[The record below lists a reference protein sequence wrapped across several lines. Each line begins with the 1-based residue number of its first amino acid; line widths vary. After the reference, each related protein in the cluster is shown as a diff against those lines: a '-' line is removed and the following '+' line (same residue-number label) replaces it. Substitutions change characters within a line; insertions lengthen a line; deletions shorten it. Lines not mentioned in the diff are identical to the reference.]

1 MVYILPMRQDFF
13 IHSCFALV
21 KIHVSNILPHSRNK
35 FHIQLQTIE
44 YPLFIIQCIQSC
56 TFRNTMLRT
65 PLYKNETNLK
75 ELPHV
80 TCLELLK
87 HGKEALGL
95 L

>member
-1 MVYILPMRQDFF
+1 MY
-13 IHSCFALV
+13 
-21 KIHVSNILPHSRNK
+21 
-35 FHIQLQTIE
+35 T
-44 YPLFIIQCIQSC
+44 C
-56 TFRNTMLRT
+56 TFLNNMLRT

-95 L
+95 I

>member
-1 MVYILPMRQDFF
+1 MR
-13 IHSCFALV
+13 S
-21 KIHVSNILPHSRNK
+21 
-35 FHIQLQTIE
+35 
-44 YPLFIIQCIQSC
+44 
-56 TFRNTMLRT
+56 FRYKHYFNLKKSLEGT

-95 L
+95 I

>member
-21 KIHVSNILPHSRNK
+21 KIHVSNILPHLRKK

-44 YPLFIIQCIQSC
+44 YPLFIIQCIHVHLVTTC
-56 TFRNTMLRT
+56 KENPFF
-65 PLYKNETNLK
+65 YKNETNLK

-95 L
+95 I

>member
-1 MVYILPMRQDFF
+1 
-13 IHSCFALV
+13 
-21 KIHVSNILPHSRNK
+21 
-35 FHIQLQTIE
+35 
-44 YPLFIIQCIQSC
+44 
-56 TFRNTMLRT
+56 MLRT